1 MYTIF
6 LCEGVRV
13 LRKHNSFCSVTV
25 WCELLLSFFFLL
37 LSLKNAFVACV
48 FLACFSLLSALLLF
62 LNTWRRSRQHA
73 TKRIEFFPSFWRPKR
88 VRTNKKRK
96 ECLLRTRTPF
106 FESRNRPTRRRRRR
120 RRRRLPTLPEDERRR
135 WRLQRPPP
143 LLFTAVAFLVVS
155 TKNTKIET
163 NRRRRRRVFFVI
175 LFIKEETR
183 SCLRPSKWKM
193 KTITTARR
201 Q

>member
-1 MYTIF
+1 MWR
-6 LCEGVRV
+6 CV
-13 LRKHNSFCSVTV
+13 LRKHNSFQHCAV
-25 WCELLLSFFFLL
+25 WVFFSSSFRF
-37 LSLKNAFVACV
+37 KNAPAGLL
-48 FLACFSLLSALLLF
+48 FLACHADEEDRVF
-62 LNTWRRSRQHA
+62 L
-73 TKRIEFFPSFWRPKR
+73 FWRPKR
-88 VRTNKKRK
+88 VRTNVKRKKRRK

-120 RRRRLPTLPEDERRR
+120 RLLTLPEDERRR

-163 NRRRRRRVFFVI
+163 NRRRRRRVLFVI
-175 LFIKEETR
+175 LFIKEGIR